1 MHPESVS
8 EEVRELAQR
17 GFDAYKVKIGHG
29 DVGADLE
36 IIRVVRG
43 LIGEEAKLA
52 VDYNQSLS
60 VTGALER
67 VRILD
72 EEGLYWIEEP
82 TRADDFVGHSRIT
95 EEARTPICIGENW
108 WGPARPAKEPGGRRL
123 RLRDARRHEDRGRDR
138 LDEGGCA
145 GRARGTPA
153 DEPCLPGGERAS
165 PGRQPDR

>member
-1 MHPESVS
+1 
-8 EEVRELAQR
+8 
-17 GFDAYKVKIGHG
+17 YKVKIGRG

-52 VDYNQSLS
+52 VDHNQSLS

-82 TRADDFVGHSRIT
+82 TRADDSPRPLRCV
-95 EEARTPICIGENW
+95 TPPKC
-108 WGPARPAKEPGGRRL
+108 
-123 RLRDARRHEDRGRDR
+123 
-138 LDEGGCA
+138 
-145 GRARGTPA
+145 
-153 DEPCLPGGERAS
+153 S
-165 PGRQPDR
+165 